1 MPTRI
6 EVLTEDIK
14 AIIYRNL
21 YSSILCDM
29 SNTDIYKNV
38 LHFHKLLDITDDP
51 LVYDLDYLGMLN
63 INNIYDI
70 FKYKKNYQ
78 LFQPETA
85 IYQRSHFT
93 KKLDITL
100 NKIEISN
107 EVFYK
112 LYKSN
117 RRYYW
122 TFVDEYITP
131 LLVCKGTFAFQQT
144 DAFSCMADLLYN
156 VIAFYNDIKGI
167 LCTNIRYLDCLE
179 EDIGRL
185 TQRQKKDK
193 YILEDILKDH
203 INNRFIIRFDY
214 DIDMKTAYP
223 ILLPY

>member
-1 MPTRI
+1 
-6 EVLTEDIK
+6 
-14 AIIYRNL
+14 
-21 YSSILCDM
+21 
-29 SNTDIYKNV
+29 
-38 LHFHKLLDITDDP
+38 
-51 LVYDLDYLGMLN
+51 
-63 INNIYDI
+63 
-70 FKYKKNYQ
+70 
-78 LFQPETA
+78 
-85 IYQRSHFT
+85 
-93 KKLDITL
+93 
-100 NKIEISN
+100 
-107 EVFYK
+107 
-112 LYKSN
+112 
-117 RRYYW
+117 
-122 TFVDEYITP
+122 VDEYITP
-131 LLVCKGTFAFQQT
+131 LLVCKGTFIFQQT